1 MIITNLYQNV
11 IEKEFKS
18 NDSIDII
25 SGYASGDFLK
35 KVLSSCPGINI
46 ELYLGMS
53 QEGISYSNHK
63 IFREISRGYP
73 NVNVY
78 YQIRGNKNHMK
89 IYCLSNKGVFNK
101 SFVGSAN
108 FTDNGF
114 GLNKEIL
121 IVSKYSFNVVFED
134 QKKNSLLCTDD
145 NIEKYI
151 NIYTDDIDY
160 NDEANK
166 EECREDVFRAKEN
179 RLIAARNRAH
189 YKYFKEFEIE
199 IIKSNDRNWSSTGIN
214 SSLYNEESHILIGTK
229 LFYENALPRDTEL
242 MMETHLGEELKFTV
256 SSRYRDALFFVDI
269 DIYEYLRDKAG
280 LTTRKPISRS
290 DLQKK
295 NCNNI
300 KFIRLDELR
309 YYIEFY

>member
-1 MIITNLYQNV
+1 MIITNLYQNI

-18 NDSIDII
+18 NDSIGII
-25 SGYASGDFLK
+25 SGYASGSFLS
-35 KVLSSCPGINI
+35 KVLSSCPKRNI
-46 ELYLGMS
+46 ELYIGMS
-53 QEGISYSNHK
+53 QEGISNSNHK
-63 IFREISRGYP
+63 IFRNITRENP

-89 IYCLSNKGVFNK
+89 IYCLSSKGLFNK

-108 FTDNGF
+108 FTENGF
-114 GLNKEIL
+114 RLNKEVL
-121 IVSKYSFNVVFED
+121 IESKYSFNEVFED
-134 QKKNSLLCTDD
+134 QKQNSLLCTDD

-151 NIYTDDIDY
+151 NIYIEDIDY
-160 NDEANK
+160 NDEA
-166 EECREDVFRAKEN
+166 EDIEDDFTAKEN
-179 RLIAARNRAH
+179 RLIAARNRAN

-199 IIKSNDRNWSSTGIN
+199 IIKSNDRNWASTGIN
-214 SSLYNEESHILIGTK
+214 SSIYNEEPHILIGTK

-242 MMETHLGEELKFTV
+242 IMETHLGEELKFNV
-256 SSRYRDALFFVDI
+256 SSRYRDSLFFVDI
-269 DIYEYLRDKAG
+269 DIYEYLRDKVG

-295 NCNNI
+295 SCNEI